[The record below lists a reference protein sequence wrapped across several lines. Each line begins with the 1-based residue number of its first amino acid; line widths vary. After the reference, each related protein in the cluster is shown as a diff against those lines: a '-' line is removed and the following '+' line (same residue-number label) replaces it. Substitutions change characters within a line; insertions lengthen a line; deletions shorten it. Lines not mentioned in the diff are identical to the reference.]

1 MWVVREVARLLG
13 FLLGTLLFILC
24 MAMDVRKAFKRGVYW
39 VPGNALVLSALTIQI
54 MTFVENQSDRVF
66 LGSKTMKDEGVNN
79 FVMIHSTR
87 VMICVLVAFF
97 LPGVARAS
105 HENKLARIAAL
116 GLTIFVDIFSEFLT
130 LYHRFSDSVREG
142 VSWVSFLISDVIISI
157 SLMWL
162 ILLLVCA
169 ARASESIRN
178 IANQRVPFILAQDTE
193 PDAAN
198 NWEAIERQVLKS
210 WIVVYVCSPATI
222 IAKSV
227 LTSSAALVVTICIV
241 SSIAGW
247 VVRGPA
253 VTIHADAESSLKV
266 IITLLEIVFIL
277 TGWVVIGWRSLASVR
292 YQERW
297 KKKGWLDWFKE
308 CEIWTVHTKEELEK
322 EETKNE
328 RIDWFWTKHVEAR
341 QNQRKL
347 REDESFVDHIISRA
361 LWKIALL
368 RCVLLLQF
376 IVVTFSKVSS
386 LLTEV
391 TFYNGV
397 MRKIVSVLSK
407 DDVEEEFEESK
418 AILDKVDV
426 VGENPRSVFATSR
439 KAIKHAK
446 DLSRDGYKDGN
457 QGCKSLIKFLKD
469 KTSSWPPL
477 TGKMSPPLCVGARG
491 SFVVHPET
499 AAEPVSPLKFFL
511 SKPAAHLLEGEAYF
525 KYMKEGSWSW
535 KLTAVSLINVIVSL
549 WPKNGKEC
557 LVAYAA
563 AWQLTDIVDEWEGV
577 SDSIL
582 RKGADREFDKLVD
595 RVRQN
600 TDEHCKTATIIK
612 KITELADKK
621 KLEVEEECKKAGN
634 ERQSFP
640 VDWEKLAAAIAL
652 YKLYSSSAYY
662 ASGAQMNNETES
674 SLNFAELKEE
684 LERLLADTIAACMD
698 RVGIALVESCRK
710 WAQSLED
717 DKKEERLLNAIYV
730 AGKSKGLLE
739 ALGWKVTD
747 QSRRQ

>member
-1 MWVVREVARLLG
+1 M
-13 FLLGTLLFILC
+13 
-24 MAMDVRKAFKRGVYW
+24 
-39 VPGNALVLSALTIQI
+39 PGNALVLSALTIQI

-66 LGSKTMKDEGVNN
+66 LGSKTLKDEIGENN
-79 FVMIHSTR
+79 FVMIHGTR

-97 LPGVARAS
+97 LPGVASAS
-105 HENKLARIAAL
+105 HENKLAKIAAL
-116 GLTIFVDIFSEFLT
+116 GLTVFVDIFSEFLT
-130 LYHRFSDSVREG
+130 LYRRFSDSVRGLTRPSQDG
-142 VSWVSFLISDVIISI
+142 VSWVSFLISDVLISI

-162 ILLLVCA
+162 ILLLACA
-169 ARASESIRN
+169 ATASESIRN
-178 IANQRVPFILAQDTE
+178 IAKQRVPFILAHEDVQ

-198 NWEAIERQVLKS
+198 NWKAIERQVLKS
-210 WIVVYVCSPATI
+210 WIVVYVCSPPTI

-247 VVRGPA
+247 VVRGPTVA
-253 VTIHADAESSLKV
+253 IPADAESSLKV

-308 CEIWTVHTKEELEK
+308 CLVEEFWTVHTKEELEK
-322 EETKNE
+322 EKTKSK
-328 RIDWFWTKHVEAR
+328 RIDWFWTKHVETR
-341 QNQRKL
+341 QNERRL
-347 REDESFVDHIISRA
+347 REDESFVDNIIPREQ
-361 LWKIALL
+361 WKIALL

-407 DDVEEEFEESK
+407 DDHTTVKKEFEESK
-418 AILDKVDV
+418 EILDKVDV
-426 VGENPRSVFATSR
+426 VGENPWSVFATSR

-446 DLSRDGYKDGN
+446 DLSRDGYNDGN

-469 KTSSWPPL
+469 KTSSKPPL

-491 SFVVHPET
+491 SFVVLPET
-499 AAEPVSPLKFFL
+499 AAERDSPFSF
-511 SKPAAHLLEGEAYF
+511 PNPAHLLEEEAYF

-557 LVAYAA
+557 VVAYAA
-563 AWQLTDIVDEWEGV
+563 AWQLMDIVDEWEGV

-595 RVRQN
+595 RVRQK

-612 KITELADKK
+612 KITELADEKK
-621 KLEVEEECKKAGN
+621 REVEKECKKEGN
-634 ERQSFP
+634 ERQSSP
-640 VDWEKLAAAIAL
+640 LDWEKLAAAIAL
-652 YKLYSSSAYY
+652 YKLYSGIVSF
-662 ASGAQMNNETES
+662 ASGTQMNNEPES
-674 SLNFAELKEE
+674 SPDFEELKKV
-684 LERLLADTIAACMD
+684 LEKLLADTIAACMD
-698 RVGIALVESCRK
+698 RVGIALVENCRK
-710 WAQSLED
+710 WAQDLGEE
-717 DKKEERLLNAIYV
+717 KEEKLLNAIYV

-739 ALGWKVTD
+739 ALEWKVPD
-747 QSRRQ
+747 PEVKVDEGDRKSVV

>member
-1 MWVVREVARLLG
+1 M
-13 FLLGTLLFILC
+13 
-24 MAMDVRKAFKRGVYW
+24 
-39 VPGNALVLSALTIQI
+39 PGNALVLSALTIQI

-66 LGSKTMKDEGVNN
+66 LGSKTLKDEIGENN
-79 FVMIHSTR
+79 FVMIHGTR

-97 LPGVARAS
+97 LPGVASAS
-105 HENKLARIAAL
+105 HENKLAKIAAL
-116 GLTIFVDIFSEFLT
+116 GLTVFVDIFSEFLT
-130 LYHRFSDSVREG
+130 LYRRFSDSVRGLTRPSQDG
-142 VSWVSFLISDVIISI
+142 VSWVSFLISDVLISI

-162 ILLLVCA
+162 ILLLACA
-169 ARASESIRN
+169 ARAGESIRN
-178 IANQRVPFILAQDTE
+178 IANQRVPFILAHEDVQ

-210 WIVVYVCSPATI
+210 WIVVYLCSPPTI

-247 VVRGPA
+247 VVRGPT

-308 CEIWTVHTKEELEK
+308 CLVEEFWTVHTKEELEK
-322 EETKNE
+322 EKTKKE
-328 RIDWFWTKHVEAR
+328 RIDWFWTNHVETR

-347 REDESFVDHIISRA
+347 RDVESFVDRIIPRA

-397 MRKIVSVLSK
+397 MRKIVSVLPK
-407 DDVEEEFEESK
+407 HDDTNVEEEFEKSK
-418 AILDKVDV
+418 AILDRVDV

-446 DLSRDGYKDGN
+446 DLSGDGYKDGKRHSN
-457 QGCKSLIKFLKD
+457 RLIMFLKH
-469 KTSSWPPL
+469 KTSAWPLL

-491 SFVVHPET
+491 FFVGLPET
-499 AAEPVSPLKFFL
+499 TAEPVSPLKFFS
-511 SKPAAHLLEGEAYF
+511 SKQAAHSLKGEEYF

-549 WPKNGKEC
+549 CPKSGKEC
-557 LVAYAA
+557 VVAYAE
-563 AWQLTDIVDEWEGV
+563 AWQLMDIVDKWEGV
-577 SDSIL
+577 SDSML
-582 RKGADREFDKLVD
+582 REGADREFDKLVD

-600 TDEHCKTATIIK
+600 TDEHCETATISIGWITE

-621 KLEVEEECKKAGN
+621 KIG
-634 ERQSFP
+634 
-640 VDWEKLAAAIAL
+640 
-652 YKLYSSSAYY
+652 
-662 ASGAQMNNETES
+662 G
-674 SLNFAELKEE
+674 
-684 LERLLADTIAACMD
+684 
-698 RVGIALVESCRK
+698 G
-710 WAQSLED
+710 
-717 DKKEERLLNAIYV
+717 
-730 AGKSKGLLE
+730 
-739 ALGWKVTD
+739 
-747 QSRRQ
+747 RRM